1 MTNTFFAYI
10 SRMKN
15 IKRWGLMPSSREE
28 NVAEH
33 SLQVAMIAHALA
45 VIQNTRFGGDLDA
58 EHIMALAVYHETS
71 EVITGDLVT
80 PIKYFNEEITSA
92 YKKIEKV
99 ANEKMLNM
107 LPEDLQEEYLP
118 LIEAEET
125 EEGKKA
131 YRYVKAADKIAAY
144 TKCLEELR
152 SGNQEFSMAKKTL
165 EEKILAMENEEGMEA
180 VKVFMEEFI
189 PSFMVTLDELNAH

>member
-1 MTNTFFAYI
+1 MSHFFAYI

-28 NVAEH
+28 NVQEH

-45 VIQNTRFGGDLDA
+45 TIQNTRFHGTLDP
-58 EHIMALAVYHETS
+58 EHIMALAVFHETS

-80 PIKYFNEEITSA
+80 PIKYYNEEITNA
-92 YKKIEKV
+92 YKKIEKI
-99 ANEKMLNM
+99 ADEKMLHM
-107 LPEDLQEEYLP
+107 LPEDLRGAYRP
-118 LIEAEET
+118 LIEPEET
-125 EEGKKA
+125 EEGKRD

-144 TKCLEELR
+144 TKCLEEVR
-152 SGNQEFSMAKKTL
+152 SGNEEFSMAKITL
-165 EEKILAMENEEGMEA
+165 EKKIWSMALEEGMEC

-189 PSFMVTLDELNAH
+189 PSFLMTLDELN

>member
-1 MTNTFFAYI
+1 MTNHFFAYI

-15 IKRWGLMPSSREE
+15 IKRWGLMPSTREE

-45 VIQNTRFGGDLDA
+45 TIQNTRFGADLDA
-58 EHIMALAVYHETS
+58 EHIMAMAVFHETS

-92 YKKIEKV
+92 YKKIEKI
-99 ANEKMLNM
+99 ADEKMLQM
-107 LPEDLQEEYLP
+107 LPEDLQDNYRP

-125 EEGKKA
+125 KEGKEA

-152 SGNQEFSMAKKTL
+152 QGNQEFSMAKKTL
-165 EEKILAMENEEGMEA
+165 EEKIVAMGNEEGMEA
-180 VKVFMEEFI
+180 VRVFMEEFI
-189 PSFMVTLDELNAH
+189 PGFMVTLDELNAH